1 MTDGKGNDMKE
12 FFKRYSY
19 DSVKMLVDQFAISV
33 FGFSLALAAVKFKS
47 DTLLLITSL
56 GAILFYLFLLY
67 GVAWNVGYRRYNTVK
82 RGDEKPQWLTGL
94 WISLLAN
101 SPNLILAMIN
111 AIDTKF
117 GPDLG
122 VGIARGIAL
131 FIQGMYQG
139 LLSVV
144 KLDERVFGAWGW
156 TYFEQFGRAPLNA
169 AWWSYFLIVIPA
181 LLICTFGYIFGVKG
195 WHLTGMM
202 MPQVPL
208 SDRPTK
214 QELKER
220 KKDAKK
226 AADPSD
232 ENPS

>member
-1 MTDGKGNDMKE
+1 MKE
-12 FFKRYSY
+12 FFKRYTY

-33 FGFSLALAAVKFKS
+33 FGFSLALASVKFQS

-82 RGDEKPQWLTGL
+82 RGDEKPQWLNGL
-94 WISLLAN
+94 YISLLAN
-101 SPNLILAMIN
+101 APNLILAIVN
-111 AIDTKF
+111 AIDCKF
-117 GPDLG
+117 GADTG
-122 VGIARGIAL
+122 TGIPRGIAL

-139 LLSVV
+139 VLSVI

-156 TYFEQFGRAPLNA
+156 TYFEELGRAPLNSL
-169 AWWSYFLIVIPA
+169 WWSYFLIVLPA
-181 LLICTFGYIFGVKG
+181 LLVCTFGYIFGVKG

-202 MPQVPL
+202 MPQVPM

-220 KKDAKK
+220 KKDAKRV
-226 AADPSD
+226 ADHGEDDPS
-232 ENPS
+232 

>member
-117 GPDLG
+117 AKNSKTLT
-122 VGIARGIAL
+122 AKR
-131 FIQGMYQG
+131 
-139 LLSVV
+139 LLTCWRIRS
-144 KLDERVFGAWGW
+144 A
-156 TYFEQFGRAPLNA
+156 
-169 AWWSYFLIVIPA
+169 
-181 LLICTFGYIFGVKG
+181 
-195 WHLTGMM
+195 M
-202 MPQVPL
+202 
-208 SDRPTK
+208 
-214 QELKER
+214 
-220 KKDAKK
+220 
-226 AADPSD
+226 
-232 ENPS
+232 